1 MSTFWSKNF
10 AEGGTD
16 PKRKF
21 RFMVYGEKLGGMV
34 WYAKSCA
41 KPGFTIN
48 AAEHK
53 FLNHTF
59 FYPGNVTWQDVTMTL
74 VDPGDPD
81 IAGTLADI
89 IVASKYVIPANEG
102 AKMKTISKSSAVEA
116 LGEITIAQLDSDGNE
131 IESWTLW
138 NAWISEY
145 KWGEL
150 EYGADDLNTLDVT
163 LKYDWAIIDSKKSK
177 SVANK
182 AGQRFA
188 LSTDDKK

>member
-21 RFMVYGEKLGGMV
+21 RFMVTCENLGGMV
-34 WYAKSCA
+34 WYAKTCA

-89 IVASKYVIPANEG
+89 IEASKYAIPAHP
-102 AKMKTISKSSAVEA
+102 AATMSTISKSTAVNA
-116 LGEITIAQLDSDGNE
+116 LGTIYITQLDSDGGDQE
-131 IESWTLW
+131 TWTLQ

-163 LKYDWAIIDSKKSK
+163 IKYDWARIYTDEASVSKE
-177 SVANK
+177 
-182 AGQRFA
+182 AGTERFQV
-188 LSTDDKK
+188 SSS

>member
-21 RFMVYGEKLGGMV
+21 RFMVTCENLGGMV
-34 WYAKSCA
+34 WYAKTCA

-89 IVASKYVIPANEG
+89 IVASKYTIPANEN
-102 AKMKTISKSSAVEA
+102 AEMSTVSKASAVNA
-116 LGEITIAQLDSDGNE
+116 LGTIYITQLDSDGGDQE
-131 IESWTLW
+131 TWTLQ

-163 LKYDWAIIDSKKSK
+163 IKYDWARIYTDEASVSKEAGTERFT
-177 SVANK
+177 VA
-182 AGQRFA
+182 
-188 LSTDDKK
+188 SS

>member
-10 AEGGTD
+10 ADGGTD

-21 RFMVYGEKLGGMV
+21 RFMVTCTNLGGAV
-34 WYAKSCA
+34 WYAKTCA

-89 IVASKYVIPANEG
+89 IEASKYAIPANES
-102 AKMKTISKSSAVEA
+102 ATMSTISKASAVNA
-116 LGEITIAQLDSDGNE
+116 LGTIYITQLDSDGGE
-131 IESWTLW
+131 QETWTLQ

-163 LKYDWAIIDSKKSK
+163 IKYDWAQINTDAE
-177 SVANK
+177 SVAAISGN
-182 AGQRFA
+182 RFKVV
-188 LSTDDKK
+188 S

>member
-10 AEGGTD
+10 ADGGTD

-21 RFMVYGEKLGGMV
+21 RFMVTCEKLGGAV
-34 WYAKSCA
+34 WYAKTCA

-89 IVASKYVIPANEG
+89 IVASKYTIPANEN
-102 AKMKTISKSSAVEA
+102 AEMSTVSKASAVNA
-116 LGEITIAQLDSDGNE
+116 LGTIYITQLDSDGGDQE
-131 IESWTLW
+131 TWTLQ

-163 LKYDWAIIDSKKSK
+163 IKYDWARIYTDEASVSKE
-177 SVANK
+177 
-182 AGQRFA
+182 AGTERFQV
-188 LSTDDKK
+188 SSS

>member
-10 AEGGTD
+10 ADGGTD

-21 RFMVYGEKLGGMV
+21 RFMVTCENLGGMV
-34 WYAKSCA
+34 WYAKTCA

-89 IVASKYVIPANEG
+89 IEASKYAIPANES
-102 AKMKTISKSSAVEA
+102 ATMSTISKASAVNA
-116 LGEITIAQLDSDGNE
+116 LGTIYITQLDSDGGE
-131 IESWTLW
+131 QETWTLQ

-163 LKYDWAIIDSKKSK
+163 IKYDWAQINTDAE
-177 SVANK
+177 SVAAISGN
-182 AGQRFA
+182 RFKVV
-188 LSTDDKK
+188 S